1 MKIKRR
7 HKARTFSGIA
17 KNERFTFS
25 TEPDGRIVFY
35 HERRP
40 FTWPP
45 LPVDREAARS
55 FVYEMNTLRGKDIEK
70 IGRPISERFYNE
82 ARNAH
87 NEALD
92 AQAGSPGR
100 NSEHDTKE
108 NTGGETKGEDVAD
121 D

>member
-7 HKARTFSGIA
+7 HKARTFAGIA

-35 HERRP
+35 QDRRP

-45 LPVDREAARS
+45 LPVDREDARR
-55 FVYEMNTLRGKDIEK
+55 FVSQMNTLRGKDIEK
-70 IGRPISERFYNE
+70 IGRPISKRFYNE
-82 ARNAH
+82 VRNAH
-87 NEALD
+87 NKALD

-100 NSEHDTKE
+100 NSENDTTKE
-108 NTGGETKGEDVAD
+108 NTGDEAED
-121 D
+121 